1 MLNIVLLLIILTL
14 SGSLGGF
21 CFKKA
26 ISSSDSIIK
35 VIFQPLL
42 YVGGM
47 FYILGA
53 LLNIVVLKKLPYTIV
68 LPLTSLTYIWTLII
82 AYFALNEKITRLKI
96 IGVTL
101 ILVGSILL
109 CVKIQL

>member
-1 MLNIVLLLIILTL
+1 MLKIFLLMIILTL

-26 ISSSDSIIK
+26 VSTSDSLAK
-35 VIFQPLL
+35 VIFKPTL
-42 YVGGM
+42 YLGGF
-47 FYILGA
+47 FYIIGA
-53 LLNIVVLKKLPYTIV
+53 SLNIVVLKYLPYTIV
-68 LPLTSLTYIWTLII
+68 LPLTSLTYVWTLVI
-82 AYFALNEKITRLKI
+82 AYLALKEKITRLKV

-109 CVKIQL
+109 CVKIPL